1 MAVWECYWKVQSL
14 KRGFDTVPKT
24 KFCTKIVCLTVFS
37 ISKESDDTHIYEVPN
52 LESRSNPS
60 GENSPVPSSRSNIS
74 KSKPIRVISLE
85 KLRHSP
91 PLTSCNGLY
100 ENGTTSP
107 LDSPTDERNGD
118 PEREILRVKDIKET
132 SFGEDADLLPHK
144 KAQVVMRREITP
156 PKDIKVRY
164 DMSDEDIKRDHWSA
178 ALY

>member
-1 MAVWECYWKVQSL
+1 MFY
-14 KRGFDTVPKT
+14 
-24 KFCTKIVCLTVFS
+24 FS

-60 GENSPVPSSRSNIS
+60 GANSPVPTSRSNIS
-74 KSKPIRVISLE
+74 KSKPIRVTSLE
-85 KLRHSP
+85 NLADSP
-91 PLTSCNGLY
+91 PHSSHNGLY
-100 ENGTTSP
+100 ENGTISP

-118 PEREILRVKDIKET
+118 PEREIFRVKDIRET

-144 KAQVVMRREITP
+144 KSQKGAKREISP

-164 DMSDEDIKRDHWSA
+164 DMSDDDLQRDHWSA